1 MGLDN
6 GIMIRGKNH
15 KNLKLPHWTNDFWS
29 NDTEI
34 CYWRKFWGFRN
45 EMVEEF
51 HQKEECDDIE
61 LTIDDLPK
69 VIELLEQ
76 FLEREY
82 FEDNADSP
90 WTYEEYL
97 IYIIRNIE
105 NINAL
110 IDYMEDHPEVTC
122 YFYDSY

>member
-6 GIMIRGKNH
+6 GLMLKGKSH
-15 KNLKLPHWTNDFWS
+15 RNLHLPNYTHDFYS
-29 NDTEI
+29 EETEI

-45 EMVEEF
+45 EMVTEF
-51 HQKEECDDIE
+51 NQTEECADIPLKLE
-61 LTIDDLPK
+61 DLPK
-69 VIELLEQ
+69 VIEILEQ
-76 FLEREY
+76 YLDREY

-97 IYIIRNIE
+97 IYIIDNIE

-110 IDYMEDHPEVTC
+110 MEYMEDNPEAEC